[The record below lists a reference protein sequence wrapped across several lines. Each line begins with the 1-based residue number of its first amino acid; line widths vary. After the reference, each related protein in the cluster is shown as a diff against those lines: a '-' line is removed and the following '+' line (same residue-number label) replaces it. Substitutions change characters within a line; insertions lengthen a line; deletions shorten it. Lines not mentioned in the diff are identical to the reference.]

1 MNLQDA
7 SGVLRKVLFKISRV
21 IMSIFPDRR
30 IPVFGSGPE
39 MIGSIVVI
47 NLDRQPGRWRRL
59 SRELNRFR
67 TYDGFPLA
75 SIIQRFSA
83 VDARDGRA
91 SAATA
96 DVDSVYCIG
105 DQLYVQPDARLEAHF
120 SNDEPIKM
128 TRQEIA
134 VARSHVEVW
143 KAIAAGDKEYV
154 LVLEDDVWFRWGA
167 VAAITRG
174 WRAAIR
180 ECSEDH
186 GPHLLYLSYEDA
198 GGTAERMNC
207 CGDLFR
213 PVRGLWFLS
222 GYVLSRDGAAALLR
236 AMPVVGPVDLWMNY
250 RFNEL
255 GALALS
261 KPAILQRQDGAS
273 DNAYSVLPY
282 LARAGIVDAGTGLM
296 APGKIDS
303 CSVMAWTAGGPREGL
318 AMALAMLGLRV
329 CVFDGDEEEIQPQ
342 ELLNLFTVF
351 DVLLDVPLTPETFNT
366 VLARAEIKFIVEAGA
381 KQRFKFE
388 LRSLPSSRSVFLSDL
403 ESDFQMWDPLCTLLN
418 LPKPAQEY
426 PIGAPRGSR
435 LFRWDRLCDLS
446 QQDQFE
452 SPETCF
458 LLDVSPWV
466 LPPQYGWRPAH
477 LSGNEMHPVDN
488 CLLCT
493 DMATETPSFIGLVET
508 FPGNMASFS
517 KENLVCDEDGTH
529 LTISAIPAG
538 NRPYRAGAFASKQSF
553 EYGRFEAEIK
563 AARGSGL
570 VTGFFLHRDSPRQE
584 IDIEI
589 AGDDPESMLVN
600 VYFNPGDEG
609 ATIGY
614 GYRGAPY
621 RVELGFDAS
630 LDFHRYTIDWRPDRI
645 VWSVDGRVVHER
657 ASWDPTPVPHL
668 AMRLHANLWAP
679 RSEEL
684 AGRIDI
690 QALPATTTFKN
701 ITLWE

>member
-7 SGVLRKVLFKISRV
+7 SGVLRKVLFRVLRV
-21 IMSIFPDRR
+21 IISIIPGRR
-30 IPVFGSGPE
+30 IPVFGSDPE

-59 SRELNRFR
+59 NRELKRFR

-75 SIIQRFSA
+75 SITQRFSA

-96 DVDSVYCIG
+96 DVDSIYCIG
-105 DQLYVQPDARLEAHF
+105 DQLYVQPDARLEAYF

-143 KAIAAGDKEYV
+143 KTISAGDKQYV

-174 WRAAIR
+174 WHSAIR
-180 ECSEDH
+180 ECLEDR

-198 GGTAERMNC
+198 GGTAERMDC
-207 CGDLFR
+207 CHDLFR

-250 RFNEL
+250 RFDEL

-261 KPAILQRQDGAS
+261 RPAILQRQDSAS

-296 APGKIDS
+296 APDKTDS
-303 CSVMAWTAGGPREGL
+303 CSVIAWTAGGQREGL

-329 CVFDGDEEEIQPQ
+329 RVFDGDEDEIQAQDLP
-342 ELLNLFTVF
+342 NLFEVF
-351 DVLLDVPLTPETFNT
+351 DVLIDIPFTPETFNT
-366 VLARAEIKFIVEAGA
+366 VLARTEIKFIVELGA
-381 KQRFKFE
+381 IQQFKFE
-388 LRSLPSSRSVFLSDL
+388 LKSLPSSRSVFLSDC
-403 ESDFQMWDPLCTLLN
+403 EPDFQMWDPLCTLLN
-418 LPKPAQEY
+418 LSRPAQVF
-426 PIGAPRGSR
+426 PIGAPRESR
-435 LFRWDRLCDLS
+435 LFRGDRPYDLS
-446 QQDQFE
+446 HQAQLQ
-452 SPETCF
+452 SHKAC

-477 LSGNEMHPVDN
+477 LSGHDVHPVGK
-488 CLLCT
+488 CLFCS
-493 DMATETPSFIGLVET
+493 DMTTETPSFIGLVET

-517 KENLVCDEDGTH
+517 KESLVCDEDGTH

-538 NRPYRAGAFASKQSF
+538 NRPYRSAAFASKHSF

-563 AARGSGL
+563 VARGSGL

-589 AGDDPESMLVN
+589 ASDDPEHMLVN

-609 ATIGY
+609 ATLGY
-614 GYRGAPY
+614 GYRGSPC
-621 RVELGFDAS
+621 RVELGFDAT

-657 ASWDPTPVPHL
+657 VSWDPTPVPHL

-684 AGRIDI
+684 AGIIDI

>member
-7 SGVLRKVLFKISRV
+7 SGVLRKVLFKVLRI
-21 IMSIFPDRR
+21 IISIFPGRK
-30 IPVFGSGPE
+30 IPVFGSGSD

-59 SRELNRFR
+59 NRELKRFR
-67 TYDGFPLA
+67 TYDGLPLT
-75 SIIQRFSA
+75 SIAQRFSA
-83 VDARDGRA
+83 VDARDGRS

-96 DVDSVYCIG
+96 DVDAIYCIG

-143 KAIAAGDKEYV
+143 KVIAAGDKEYV

-174 WRAAIR
+174 WHAAIR
-180 ECSEDH
+180 ECSKDR

-207 CGDLFR
+207 CSELFR

-261 KPAILQRQDGAS
+261 KPVILQRQDGAS

-282 LARAGIVDAGTGLM
+282 LARAGIIDAGTGLM
-296 APGKIDS
+296 APNKTDS
-303 CSVMAWTAGGPREGL
+303 CSVIAWTAGNQREGL

-329 CVFDGDEEEIQPQ
+329 RVFDGDEEEIQTQ
-342 ELLNLFTVF
+342 DLLNLLEVF
-351 DVLLDVPLTPETFNT
+351 DVLLDVPVSSETFNT
-366 VLARAEIKFIVEAGA
+366 LITSTEIKFIVEGRAT
-381 KQRFKFE
+381 QRFKFE
-388 LRSLPSSRSVFLSDL
+388 FKSLPSLRSVFLSDC
-403 ESDFQMWDPLCTLLN
+403 EPDFQMWDPLCTLLN
-418 LPKPAQEY
+418 LSKPAQVF

-435 LFRWDRLCDLS
+435 LFRWDRLSDLS
-446 QQDQFE
+446 MQAEFRPRNE
-452 SPETCF
+452 Y
-458 LLDVSPWV
+458 LLDISPWV
-466 LPPQYGWRPAH
+466 LPPQCGWRPAY
-477 LSGNEMHPVDN
+477 LSGQDVHPAGKSIV
-488 CLLCT
+488 CS
-493 DMATETPSFIGLVET
+493 DMTTETPFLIGLVET
-508 FPGNMASFS
+508 FPGNLASFS
-517 KENLVCDEDGTH
+517 KESLVCDEDGTH
-529 LTISAIPAG
+529 LTISAIPTG
-538 NRPYRAGAFASKQSF
+538 NRPYRSGAFASNRTF
-553 EYGRFEAEIK
+553 GYGRFEAEIK
-563 AARGSGL
+563 AARGPGL

-589 AGDDPESMLVN
+589 AGDDPGRMLVN

-609 ATIGY
+609 ATLDY
-614 GYRGAPY
+614 GYRGSPC
-621 RVELGFDAS
+621 RVELGFDAT
-630 LDFHRYTIDWRPDRI
+630 LDFHRYSIDWRPDRI

-657 ASWDPTPVPHL
+657 LSWDPTPVPHL

-684 AGRIDI
+684 AGRVDI
-690 QALPATTTFKN
+690 HALPATTTFKS
-701 ITLWE
+701 IALWE

>member
-1 MNLQDA
+1 
-7 SGVLRKVLFKISRV
+7 
-21 IMSIFPDRR
+21 
-30 IPVFGSGPE
+30 

-59 SRELNRFR
+59 NRELKRFR

-75 SIIQRFSA
+75 SITQRFSA

-96 DVDSVYCIG
+96 DVDSIYCIG
-105 DQLYVQPDARLEAHF
+105 DQLYVQPDARLEAYF

-143 KAIAAGDKEYV
+143 KTISAGDKQYV

-174 WRAAIR
+174 WHSAIR
-180 ECSEDH
+180 ECLEDR

-198 GGTAERMNC
+198 GGTAERMDC
-207 CGDLFR
+207 CHDLFR

-250 RFNEL
+250 RFDEL

-261 KPAILQRQDGAS
+261 RPAILQRQDSAS

-296 APGKIDS
+296 APDKTDS
-303 CSVMAWTAGGPREGL
+303 CSVIAWTAGGQREGL

-329 CVFDGDEEEIQPQ
+329 RVFDGDEDEIQAQDLP
-342 ELLNLFTVF
+342 NLFEVF
-351 DVLLDVPLTPETFNT
+351 DVLIDIPFTPETFNT
-366 VLARAEIKFIVEAGA
+366 VLARTEIKFIVELGA
-381 KQRFKFE
+381 IQQFKFE
-388 LRSLPSSRSVFLSDL
+388 LKSLPSSRSVFLSDC
-403 ESDFQMWDPLCTLLN
+403 EPDFQMWDPLCTLLN
-418 LPKPAQEY
+418 LSRPAQVF
-426 PIGAPRGSR
+426 PIGAPRESR
-435 LFRWDRLCDLS
+435 LFRGDRPYDLS
-446 QQDQFE
+446 HQAQLQ
-452 SPETCF
+452 SHKAC

-477 LSGNEMHPVDN
+477 LSGHDVHPVGK
-488 CLLCT
+488 CLFCS
-493 DMATETPSFIGLVET
+493 DMTAETPSFIGLVET

-517 KENLVCDEDGTH
+517 KESLVCDEDGTH

-538 NRPYRAGAFASKQSF
+538 NRSYRSGAFASKDSF

-563 AARGSGL
+563 VARGSGL

-589 AGDDPESMLVN
+589 ASDDPEHMLVN

-609 ATIGY
+609 ATLGY
-614 GYRGAPY
+614 GYRGSPC
-621 RVELGFDAS
+621 RVELGFDAT

-657 ASWDPTPVPHL
+657 VSWDPTPIPHL
-668 AMRLHANLWAP
+668 AMRLYANLWAP

-684 AGRIDI
+684 AGIIDI